1 MSMQFLEEA
10 EISSRTKGRSNTE
23 SDNIISDSIKRHES
37 VCRELNALYAKKNH
51 DYGDSFHKSYIEWG
65 LPMAAIRLGDK
76 YNRFCSL
83 IKADAEVKDETIR
96 DTLIDLANYAIMT
109 VMELEQKGS

>member
-1 MSMQFLEEA
+1 MQFFEE
-10 EISSRTKGRSNTE
+10 TE
-23 SDNIISDSIKRHES
+23 SDNIIKSSVRLHES
-37 VCRELNALYAKKNH
+37 VCRELNALYDKKNH
-51 DYGDSFHKSYIEWG
+51 DYGDSFHKSYEEWG